1 MKRVHR
7 GSERDQRGEGAVS
20 PWSWGARGP
29 RRTRS
34 DRTRVQEAGVTGTT
48 TKQELCANP
57 ELQDLVQLPAQSDER
72 FYCPISQMKR
82 RGWQRYAFC
91 QEHMADEGGAKTETQ
106 SCLTS
111 QPTILTTINLTL
123 TLEYGAW

>member
-1 MKRVHR
+1 MGH
-7 GSERDQRGEGAVS
+7 G
-20 PWSWGARGP
+20 
-29 RRTRS
+29 RTRS
-34 DRTRVQEAGVTGTT
+34 DWTHVQEAGLKGTT

-57 ELQDLVQLPAQSDER
+57 ELQDLVKLPAQR
-72 FYCPISQMKR
+72 VKRVYCPVSQMKR
-82 RGWQRYAFC
+82 RGRQHYAFC
-91 QEHMADEGGAKTETQ
+91 QEHMADEGGPKTETQ